1 MDLTSPEAAAGRR
14 AVRRWMYATM
24 LAVIVALVVGGITR
38 LTESGLSITEWQ
50 PVAGVLPP
58 LSDADWQQALE
69 QFRRIPQAQ
78 TVHAGITL
86 AEFKVIFFWEW
97 LHRVLARGVGIVI
110 ALPFFW
116 LWLRGS
122 LPAPLRLRLAALP
135 VLVALQGAMGWYMVQ
150 SGLSERTSVSQYRL
164 TAHLALA
171 LVIYVVA
178 AWTAFRLRAP
188 HPPAAPPAAGKGA
201 VDRGALA
208 LAALVF
214 VVVLTGGFV
223 AGLDAG
229 LVYNTWPLM
238 GGQFVPPTYGDLSPA
253 WRNVFE
259 NRAAVQF
266 NHRLLAY
273 LTVATALWLAWR
285 RLAADAATASA
296 RRAWRWVPLA
306 ALLQVALGVVTVLLH
321 VPIAVAVLHQLGA
334 VALLTAAL
342 YVAAVPARSP

>member
-1 MDLTSPEAAAGRR
+1 MRG
-14 AVRRWMYATM
+14 WMYATM
-24 LAVIVALVVGGITR
+24 LAVVVALVVGGITR
-38 LTESGLSITEWQ
+38 LTESGLSITEWK
-50 PVAGVLPP
+50 PVSGVLPP
-58 LSDADWQQALE
+58 MNEGDWEAAFA
-69 QFRRIPQAQ
+69 QFRQIPQAQ

-86 AEFKVIFFWEW
+86 ERFKVIFFWEW
-97 LHRVLARGVGIVI
+97 MHRVLARGVGLVI

-116 LWLRGS
+116 LWWRRR
-122 LPAPLRLRLAALP
+122 LPSALTLRLATLP
-135 VLVALQGAMGWYMVQ
+135 VLVAAQGALGWYMVQ

-178 AWTAFRLRAP
+178 AWTAFRLPVPDESR
-188 HPPAAPPAAGKGA
+188 PAVAGHRQ

-208 LAALVF
+208 LAALTFLVI
-214 VVVLTGGFV
+214 LSGGFV

-238 GGQFVPPTYGDLSPA
+238 GGQLVPPTYGDLTPS
-253 WRNVFE
+253 WLNLFE

-273 LTVATALWLAWR
+273 LTLATALWLAWR
-285 RLAADAATASA
+285 RWAVSVPDTAQ

-306 ALLQVALGVVTVLLH
+306 ALLQVALGVGTVLFH
-321 VPIAVAVLHQLGA
+321 VPIPLAALHQLGA
-334 VALLTAAL
+334 VLLLTAAL
-342 YVAAVPARSP
+342 RVAAVTGTGRAAD